1 MTNALEANVPQHDET
16 IVPVRPDLRGAGP
29 LRRAS
34 LTSTPRL
41 VRLSLTVLGG
51 VALLGAAAAAFYWL
65 PASFEEEKRAAA
77 VVQPAVEAAA
87 AAPARRVL
95 SAEESAALEA
105 QSGDLLA
112 GLLTLTDDLTHLNV
126 ANWAAE
132 DWAKYEQLSEAGDN
146 AFLAKDFETSA
157 ESYAEAKT
165 LGEALV
171 ARAAATIAESLAA
184 ADAALAAGESQAAIE
199 RYDVVLTIEPT
210 HAAAAAGRARAEKV
224 PEVLSLVQRANV
236 EVARGELHTALATYR
251 EALAIDADWPAARA
265 GVDQV
270 NRMMR
275 DAEYERLLSVGFGL
289 LGSEDFTGAR
299 REFEAAL
306 ALRPGSREAAD
317 GLVQAEEGAKLDQIA
332 LAEARALAFERRE
345 LWDQAIELYA
355 SVLAGDSTLLF
366 AQTGLE
372 RAEARAGLDA
382 KLTNLIDNP
391 TLLFGDTVLAD
402 ARALLETAGAETQKG
417 PRLTSQIERLGMLVE
432 LASKPVPVRLESDQ
446 LTSVTLYRVGALGAF
461 AAKDLELRPGTY
473 TVIGSRDGYRDVRH
487 TFTVRPGRTLQPI
500 SIVCVEPI

>member
-1 MTNALEANVPQHDET
+1 LTNALAPNAPQHDET
-16 IVPVRPDLRGAGP
+16 IVPVRPKLRGAAP
-29 LRRAS
+29 PQRAPAA
-34 LTSTPRL
+34 STARL
-41 VRLSLTVLGG
+41 VRLSLPVLGG
-51 VALLGAAAAAFYWL
+51 VALLSAAAAAFYWL
-65 PASFEEEKRAAA
+65 PASFEEKRAAA
-77 VVQPAVEAAA
+77 VVQPAAEPAS

-112 GLLTLTDDLTHLNV
+112 GLLTLTDELMRLNV

-132 DWAKYEQLSEAGDN
+132 EWAKYEQLSEAGDN

-157 ESYAEAKT
+157 QSYAEAKT

-171 ARAAATIAESLAA
+171 ERAATTITDSLAA
-184 ADAALAAGESQAAIE
+184 ADAALAAGDSQVAIE
-199 RYDVVLTIEPT
+199 RYDVVLTIQPA
-210 HAAAAAGRARAEKV
+210 HAAAAAGRARAERL
-224 PEVLSLVQRANV
+224 PDVLSLVQRANV
-236 EVARGELHTALATYR
+236 EVARGELQTALATYR

-275 DAEYERLLSVGFGL
+275 DAEYERLLSAGFSL
-289 LGSEDFTGAR
+289 LGSEDFAAAR

-306 ALRPGSREAAD
+306 ALRPGSREATD

-372 RAEARAGLDA
+372 RAKARAGLDA
-382 KLTNLIDNP
+382 KLKNLIDNP
-391 TLLFGDTVLAD
+391 TLLFGDSVLAD
-402 ARALLETAGAETQKG
+402 ARALLETAGAEAEKG
-417 PRLTSQIERLGMLVE
+417 PRLTSQIERLGELVE

-461 AAKDLELRPGTY
+461 TAKDLELRPGTY

-487 TFTVRPGRTLQPI
+487 TFTVRPGRNLPPI
-500 SIVCVEPI
+500 NIVCVEPI